1 MSLNTN
7 YKSISTPAIQVTN
20 KSKCNKY
27 QAFPMRYSCIKAPNE
42 NEIKES
48 YTKYRALMIL
58 RLAAFAVL
66 IRKDS

>member
-1 MSLNTN
+1 MNIN
-7 YKSISTPAIQVTN
+7 YKLISTPAIQVTN

-27 QAFPMRYSCIKAPNE
+27 QPFPMRYSCSKAPNE

-58 RLAAFAVL
+58 RLVTFAVL